1 MSDVDAGNHG
11 QALALAARTLG
22 IPVWVVMPA
31 IAIRSKIEAA
41 ESYGA
46 TVVFS
51 GSTSQER
58 EAVAKRVI
66 DETGAIF
73 VSSAN
78 HADIILGQG
87 TAALELEEQTRAL
100 LKENPD
106 LSVLGSSRENDDS
119 KLAEDRGG
127 PLDAVITAV
136 GCGGLNAGVATWHGA
151 GSRTRVFGAE
161 PSFDG
166 ADDCRRGLA
175 AGRRIDTVKSLTIAD
190 GLRQPVA
197 EIPWLVISDPAK
209 VGGVYGASEA
219 QIKSAMK
226 VLMEQLKVVVEPSA
240 AVALAVVLYN
250 EDFRSTVACEAGDGW
265 DVGVVLS
272 GGNTTVEVISKL
284 YQDGG

>member
-1 MSDVDAGNHG
+1 MTDVDAGNHG

-31 IAIRSKIEAA
+31 IAIRSKIEAT

-46 TVVFS
+46 TIVFS
-51 GSTSQER
+51 GPTSQER
-58 EAVAKRVI
+58 DAVAKRVI
-66 DETGAIF
+66 DETGAFF

-78 HADIILGQG
+78 HVDIILGQG
-87 TAALELEEQTRAL
+87 TTALELEEQTRAL
-100 LKENPD
+100 LEASPH
-106 LSVLGSSRENDDS
+106 LGVLGRSRADGDA
-119 KLAEDRGG
+119 KLADHGAG

-136 GCGGLNAGVATWHGA
+136 GCGGLNAGVATYHGS
-151 GSRTRVFGAE
+151 GSPTRVFGAE
-161 PSFDG
+161 PSFEG

-197 EIPWLVISDPAK
+197 ELPWLVISDRTK

-219 QIKSAMK
+219 QIKSAMR

-250 EDFRSTVACEAGDGW
+250 EDFRSTVEHEAGDGW

-272 GGNTTVEVISKL
+272 GGNTTVEMISKL
-284 YQDGG
+284 YQDEG